1 MTERP
6 SVYVI
11 ALRRLMQMQ
20 IDNGQQPNHV
30 EVMKELD
37 KLPASLLTLVISD
50 AIEERLKVFTES
62 ELVMRD

>member
-1 MTERP
+1 MPETP
-6 SVYVI
+6 SVYAQI
-11 ALRRLMQMQ
+11 LRRLMKMQ

-37 KLPASLLTLVISD
+37 KLPPTLFAVLISD